1 MKRPSTATACLAVA
15 ALAALVAAAGCS
27 SSSSST
33 TSTTVV
39 HGTETLSA
47 ALSGKSAAAN
57 LNSNSSAPLS
67 FPKGTLSGPVSSS
80 ITPFVLKGSGNK
92 AADVTWT
99 TTVGNLTIYHSASQ
113 GGNAQPT
120 WTLKSGVCFFKADF
134 GYGTFNY
141 VPSKSTGT
149 WARVSGT
156 GKFTINA
163 VGAAPLNKGKTTC
176 SENNTGNVMTS
187 GAAVTFAAVAP
198 VTLSP

>member
-1 MKRPSTATACLAVA
+1 M
-15 ALAALVAAAGCS
+15 
-27 SSSSST
+27 
-33 TSTTVV
+33 V

-120 WTLKSGVCFFKADF
+120 WTLKSGVCYFKADF
-134 GYGTFNY
+134 GHGTFNY

-149 WARVSGT
+149 WARVSGK

-163 VGAAPLNKGKTTC
+163 VGAAPLSKGKTTC
-176 SENNTGNVMTS
+176 SQNSTGNVMTS
-187 GAAVTFAAVAP
+187 GAAITFAAVAP
-198 VTLSP
+198 VALSP